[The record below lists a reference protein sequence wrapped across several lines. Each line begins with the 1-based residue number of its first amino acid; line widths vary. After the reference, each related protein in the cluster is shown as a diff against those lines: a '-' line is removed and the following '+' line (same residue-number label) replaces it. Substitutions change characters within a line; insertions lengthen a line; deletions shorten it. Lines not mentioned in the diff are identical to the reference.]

1 MKRDNIAAEYYCYTK
16 EELQEIIC
24 QAKRAEQ
31 KRLKR
36 KQKERLETLKLT
48 ITLSLF
54 GFGLPVFMIIWWIIF
69 GY

>member
-16 EELQEIIC
+16 DELQEIIR
-24 QAKRAEQ
+24 QVKRAEQ

-36 KQKERLETLKLT
+36 KQKECLETLKLT
-48 ITLSLF
+48 IILSLF
-54 GFGLPVFMIIWWIIF
+54 GFGLPVLMIMWWIIF